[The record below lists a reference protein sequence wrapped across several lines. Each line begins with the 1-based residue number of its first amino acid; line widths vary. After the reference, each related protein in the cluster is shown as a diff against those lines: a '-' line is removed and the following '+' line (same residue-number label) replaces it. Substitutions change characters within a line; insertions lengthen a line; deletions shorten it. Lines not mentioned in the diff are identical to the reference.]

1 GLASKHLQ
9 RFFRPPPV
17 ARRVPLPDAWPGGYR
32 TMRRIEVRARANG
45 WVVRVEEE
53 DGGAFHYTCASE
65 RQARDFPPADRPP
78 RPRRKL
84 ERKLNPQV
92 SSPAPRGREQ
102 PPGRAG
108 GYVPA

>member
-1 GLASKHLQ
+1 LNG
-9 RFFRPPPV
+9 V
-17 ARRVPLPDAWPGGYR
+17 ARSVLFVPAYPGGKL

-53 DGGAFHYTCASE
+53 DGGAFYYACASE
-65 RQARDFPPADRPP
+65 KQARYFAAVYRLQ
-78 RPRRKL
+78 RTCLKREQKISSAAS
-84 ERKLNPQV
+84 EV
-92 SSPAPRGREQ
+92 SSPGPRGRAQ